1 MSIVNSKHKQYKENN
16 MEETNKID
24 ESVLSAST
32 PQMQEVADK
41 V

>member
-1 MSIVNSKHKQYKENN
+1 MSIVNSKQYKENN

-32 PQMQEVADK
+32 LQMQEVADK